1 MKIIN
6 NFKIPE
12 KYKKSAIA
20 IGNFDGIHLGHKELL
35 NQLSKQKKER
45 NLKTVAL
52 TFFPNPKAFILRDA
66 FEGHINSREDKIK
79 LLENFNIDLLCI

>member
-20 IGNFDGIHLGHKELL
+20 IGNFDGIHLGHQKVFKETKKIAIRL
-35 NQLSKQKKER
+35 QKQKKPSPLMSYLNR
-45 NLKTVAL
+45 KS
-52 TFFPNPKAFILRDA
+52 KILL
-66 FEGHINSREDKIK
+66 GLI
-79 LLENFNIDLLCI
+79 